1 MTVGAGITVADGNLM
16 VLGKKVLSNVHDNVL
31 VTPPSGGSL
40 LNGAYIGVQSD
51 QKGSRR
57 VFPIGK
63 LEYVLVSLQN
73 FCFLFL
79 FFQIQICWEKVHFSS
94 NSNYV
99 YDVCFHLRFF
109 VCL

>member
-40 LNGAYIGVQSD
+40 LNCAFIGVQSH

-63 LEYVLVSLQN
+63 LEYVLFSLCKISVLY
-73 FCFLFL
+73 FCFF
-79 FFQIQICWEKVHFSS
+79 
-94 NSNYV
+94 
-99 YDVCFHLRFF
+99 
-109 VCL
+109 